1 MLQLTACDRAAAA
14 CTLTTHSC
22 TLSTSACHKP
32 ISSLVREAAV
42 LAQCKRYAALGLLLC
57 ALLQLF
63 RDTAVLECLLRLRQ
77 CCLART
83 LIAPERL
90 ARAKAALA
98 DMDRLVDD
106 TASKVHPQY
115 SH

>member
-1 MLQLTACDRAAAA
+1 MRRAK
-14 CTLTTHSC
+14 L
-22 TLSTSACHKP
+22 
-32 ISSLVREAAV
+32 AAV
-42 LAQCKRYAALGLLLC
+42 RTAAKSS
-57 ALLQLF
+57 

-90 ARAKAALA
+90 ARAKAALV

-106 TASKVHPQY
+106 TASKVHLVH
-115 SH
+115 SHLYDCCMARALVRGGAGHAELVAAAKSTSY